1 MASSKGSI
9 VVHTEAKLEKMI
21 KKVLPKRTVLIVGE
35 AGIGKTVLVENMK
48 GKRIG
53 YTKNSPIIDEVII
66 LRLGAMS
73 SEDFMIPFVKERE
86 ILKNG
91 HVIKE
96 KVVDMAELSVF
107 KQAKENPE
115 KNYLIF
121 LDKQPCP
128 FAA

>member
-9 VVHTEAKLEKMI
+9 VIHTEAKLEKMI

-48 GKRIG
+48 GKKIG
-53 YTKNSPIIDEVII
+53 YTKNSPVIDEVVI

-86 ILKNG
+86 VLKNG
-91 HVIKE
+91 HALKE

-115 KNYLIF
+115 KNFLIF

-128 FAA
+128 AA

>member
-128 FAA
+128 AA

>member
-1 MASSKGSI
+1 
-9 VVHTEAKLEKMI
+9 MI
-21 KKVLPKRTVLIVGE
+21 KNLPLNTKTNHT
-35 AGIGKTVLVENMK
+35 KTVLVENMK
-48 GKRIG
+48 GNRIG

-91 HVIKE
+91 HVLKE

-128 FAA
+128 AA